1 MVKKISAP
9 LERTARLL
17 DLVPYI
23 NSHQGI
29 SLKELANV
37 FNVTQAQMTN
47 DLTTLWMCGLPGYT
61 PLELMDLDFESGF
74 VTIHNAETLSK
85 PRSISFD
92 EGVALVLGLDLLRST
107 ISSDRA
113 DLLEKIDNLSRRL
126 SDLIKL
132 PSALS
137 AASVVNQDVS
147 TAILE
152 AIKSR
157 SGLEIVYHSL
167 YRDETSTR
175 IILPIEIIESDGQRY
190 LSSYCHTSSD
200 FRQFRI
206 DRIQSAKLQ
215 KVPQEI
221 PKTSSQAAGHT
232 STIKVLTPTREI
244 AERFKQSELSMNS
257 EFNVRV
263 TRSNGSND
271 PSWLL
276 EVRCAYWH
284 PLRLENPYR
293 RWLNRCWIVTKHAE
307 IAYPFKGI

>member
-37 FNVTQAQMTN
+37 FDVTQAQMTN

-85 PRSISFD
+85 PRSITFD

-107 ISSDRA
+107 ISNDRA
-113 DLLEKIDNLSRRL
+113 DLLEKIDSLSLRL
-126 SDLIKL
+126 SELIKL

-147 TAILE
+147 SAILE
-152 AIKSR
+152 AIKTR

-206 DRIQSAKLQ
+206 DRIQSAKLE
-215 KVPQEI
+215 KVPREI
-221 PKTSSQAAGHT
+221 PKTSSQASGHT

-244 AERFKQSELSMNS
+244 AERFKQRELFKNS
-257 EFNVRV
+257 EFACESYSLQWVE
-263 TRSNGSND
+263 RSIMASGS
-271 PSWLL
+271 SVCLL
-276 EVRCAYWH
+276 T
-284 PLRLENPYR
+284 PP
-293 RWLNRCWIVTKHAE
+293 E
-307 IAYPFKGI
+307 IRKSISTMAQLMLDRYKAR

>member
-1 MVKKISAP
+1 MAKKISAP

-29 SLKELANV
+29 SLKELAQV
-37 FNVTQAQMTN
+37 FKVTQAQMTD

-107 ISSDRA
+107 ISADRA
-113 DLLEKIDNLSRRL
+113 DLLIKIDELSRRL
-126 SDLIKL
+126 SDLINL

-137 AASVVNQDVS
+137 AASDVNKDVS
-147 TAILE
+147 AAILE
-152 AIKSR
+152 AIRSR

-175 IILPIEIIESDGQRY
+175 TILPIEIVESDGQRY
-190 LSSYCHTSSD
+190 LSSFCHTSSD

-206 DRIQSAKLQ
+206 DRIQSAKMQ
-215 KVPQEI
+215 TVAQEI
-221 PKTSSQAAGHT
+221 PKISNQAAGLT
-232 STIKVLTPTREI
+232 STIKVLTPTRDI
-244 AERFKQSELSMNS
+244 AERFKQNELSVNS
-257 EFNVRV
+257 EFNFESFSLQWIE
-263 TRSNGSND
+263 RSIMASGGSV
-271 PSWLL
+271 SLL
-276 EVRCAYWH
+276 A
-284 PLRLENPYR
+284 P
-293 RWLNRCWIVTKHAE
+293 AE
-307 IAYPFKGI
+307 IRKSISVMAQSMLDRYKAR

>member
-1 MVKKISAP
+1 MAKKISAP

-29 SLKELANV
+29 ALKDLASV
-37 FNVTQAQMTN
+37 FNVTQAQMTD

-107 ISSDRA
+107 ISADRA
-113 DLLEKIDNLSRRL
+113 DLFTKIDELSRRL
-126 SDLIKL
+126 SDVINL

-137 AASVVNQDVS
+137 AASDINQDVS
-147 TAILE
+147 GAIFE
-152 AIKSR
+152 AIRNR

-175 IILPIEIIESDGQRY
+175 TILPIEIVQNDGQRY
-190 LSSYCHTSSD
+190 LSSFCHTSSD

-206 DRIQSAKLQ
+206 DRIQSAKTQ
-215 KVPQEI
+215 TVSQEI
-221 PKTSSQAAGHT
+221 PKSSSQATGHT

-244 AERFKQSELSMNS
+244 AERFKQRELSVNS
-257 EFNVRV
+257 EFNVESFSLQWIE
-263 TRSNGSND
+263 RSIMASGGSV
-271 PSWLL
+271 SLL
-276 EVRCAYWH
+276 A
-284 PLRLENPYR
+284 P
-293 RWLNRCWIVTKHAE
+293 AE
-307 IAYPFKGI
+307 IRESISVMAQSMLDRYKAR

>member
-29 SLKELANV
+29 SLKELAHV

-85 PRSISFD
+85 PRSITFD

-107 ISSDRA
+107 ISNERA
-113 DLLEKIDNLSRRL
+113 DLLEKIDNLSFRL
-126 SDLIKL
+126 SELIKL

-137 AASVVNQDVS
+137 AASIVNHDVS

-175 IILPIEIIESDGQRY
+175 VILPIEIIESDGQRY

-206 DRIQSAKLQ
+206 DRIQSAKLE
-215 KVPQEI
+215 KVPREI
-221 PKTSSQAAGHT
+221 PKTSSQASGHT

-257 EFNVRV
+257 EFVCETYSLQWV
-263 TRSNGSND
+263 ERSIMASGS
-271 PSWLL
+271 SVCLL
-276 EVRCAYWH
+276 T
-284 PLRLENPYR
+284 PP
-293 RWLNRCWIVTKHAE
+293 E
-307 IAYPFKGI
+307 IRESISTMAQSMLDRYKAR